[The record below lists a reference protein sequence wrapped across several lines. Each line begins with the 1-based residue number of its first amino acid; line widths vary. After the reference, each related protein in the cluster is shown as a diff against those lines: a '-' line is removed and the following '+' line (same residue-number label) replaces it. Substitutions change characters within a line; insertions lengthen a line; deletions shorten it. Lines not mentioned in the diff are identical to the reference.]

1 MGDCLVADV
10 QICFQEFLIWRH
22 DRTVRF
28 AQHAMEEGKIGC
40 TVAWLLAA
48 SSSGSPHNHKKRL
61 RLAYRCR
68 RLGSKLG
75 RRAFQSTW
83 ETVSVASAR
92 SNLIV
97 PSDDAH
103 RGTAQWLKASY
114 AECTRDGP
122 ISPPLSP
129 STAQPRHRRQTPDEP
144 ARPSTAAL
152 SAHDGRLHRTA
163 AAKGAQRP
171 LP

>member
-1 MGDCLVADV
+1 MAKS
-10 QICFQEFLIWRH
+10 H
-22 DRTVRF
+22 N
-28 AQHAMEEGKIGC
+28 AQAAQ
-40 TVAWLLAA
+40 AWT
-48 SSSGSPHNHKKRL
+48 L
-61 RLAYRCR
+61 RA
-68 RLGSKLG
+68 
-75 RRAFQSTW
+75 QSLNEAT
-83 ETVSVASAR
+83 AR

-97 PSDDAH
+97 PSDDAQ

-114 AECTRDGP
+114 AESTRDGP
-122 ISPPLSP
+122 INPLLSP

-163 AAKGAQRP
+163 AAKGAHRP